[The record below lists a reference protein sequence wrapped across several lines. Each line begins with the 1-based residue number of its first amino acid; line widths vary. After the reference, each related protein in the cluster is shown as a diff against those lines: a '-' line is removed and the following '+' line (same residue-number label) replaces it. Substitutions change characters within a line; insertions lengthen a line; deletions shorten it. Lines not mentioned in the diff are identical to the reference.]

1 MMAPLVIVLALTLG
15 WMLFTVSALL
25 GCAAWLVYL
34 WAVRTGQFQDI
45 EEPARRMLQHDLED
59 GR

>member
-1 MMAPLVIVLALTLG
+1 MAPVVTTLALTLG

-25 GCAAWLVYL
+25 GTAAWLVYL

-45 EEPARRMLQHDLED
+45 EEPARRMLRQDLED
-59 GR
+59 A